1 MQMAIDVKM
10 AGQNGL
16 KGDGMIVVL
25 YARISMA
32 GQDADNQ
39 MHRLREVAEVRGFIV
54 YAEYGSYNVLSGLN

>member
-16 KGDGMIVVL
+16 KGDGMIVAL

-39 MHRLREVAEVRGFIV
+39 MLRLREVAEVRGFIV